1 MRSDLDIFILQV
13 SQKIYRAERELTEIN
28 SKMRPKDTI
37 ADEERISDEEMYT
50 LRKIGLSMKPFLL
63 LGKTRFLVFS
73 LVLYHI
79 EL

>member
-1 MRSDLDIFILQV
+1 MRSDLDISILQV
-13 SQKIYRAERELTEIN
+13 SQKIYRAERELKDIN

-50 LRKIGLSMKPFLL
+50 LRKIGLRMKPFLL

-73 LVLYHI
+73 LMFYHI
-79 EL
+79 EI